1 MIRSMTGYG
10 KGIAEGDLY
19 RVQVELRSVNGKHL
33 DLIVRLPKNLLELE
47 DVVRDEVRSR
57 LQRGRVEAFIQVE
70 PLVAQLKAPRIN
82 PALARYYWQELQQLH
97 LSLPGSEPPR
107 LEHLLR
113 MPGLFESPDE
123 SHDVKQLGLTL
134 RQATQTAL
142 EQLVGMRSQE
152 GNALARD
159 ILERVEAIE
168 KDAAVVAE
176 RQNAVQEE
184 LAGKLKQKIQT
195 LLQDLGGDLD
205 ENRLLQEVA
214 YMLDRMDINEELVR
228 LQSHLG
234 QIRDLIT
241 GDGAAEGRRL
251 DFLTQELH
259 REVNTIGS
267 KTNDLGISQAVVR
280 MKNEIGK
287 LKEQVQN
294 IE

>member
-1 MIRSMTGYG
+1 MTGYG

-82 PALARYYWQELQQLH
+82 AVLARYYWQDLQQLH

-152 GNALARD
+152 GSALARD
-159 ILERVEAIE
+159 ILERVGAIE
-168 KDAAVVAE
+168 KDAALVAE

-234 QIRDLIT
+234 QIRDLIS